1 MNTAYILLGSNEGNR
16 QEHLLK
22 ALKLI
27 NTEAG
32 AIWEQSEVYITM
44 AWGNTEQPDF
54 LNQVLCLHTSLAPQQ
69 LLETLLG
76 IEKKLGRSRNG
87 IKWMQR
93 IIDIDIL
100 FYDAL
105 ILQTPEL
112 IIPHP
117 FIQERRFALVPLLE
131 IASEYIHPVLKKN
144 IRALVNE
151 CRDPLEV
158 KKFQI

>member
-32 AIWEQSEVYITM
+32 AVWEQSEVYITM

-69 LLETLLG
+69 LLATLLG

-100 FYDAL
+100 FYGAL

-117 FIQERRFALVPLLE
+117 FIQDRRFALVPLAE
-131 IASEYIHPVLKKN
+131 IASEYIHPVFKKN